1 MNGGTVVAV
10 TLLERVNICIGHT
23 GLQCTVNYK
32 GKLPVHSYATANL
45 LAAIA
50 MQRKTDKLSQAE

>member
-1 MNGGTVVAV
+1 MAAV

-32 GKLPVHSYATANL
+32 GKLPVHSYATANP